1 MLGTRFIA
9 ARESIAPP
17 FFKDSVLAAGS
28 GDTVVSDAFTGLP
41 MRVIRNRFADDYAGG
56 PVLPPLLQSG
66 AAEDVFKAAARR
78 GDREYYP
85 MPAGESAGLVRDT
98 PSAGEIVRR
107 LVEEAEAAIAG
118 FRI

>member
-1 MLGTRFIA
+1 LGTRFIA

-17 FFKDSVLAAGS
+17 FFKASVLAAGS

-41 MRVIRNRFADDYAGG
+41 MRVIRNRFADEYAGG
-56 PVLPPLLQSG
+56 PVLPPLLQSS

-107 LVEEAEAAIAG
+107 LVEEAEAVISG
-118 FRI
+118 F